1 LGTIEALHPRKKKKK
16 LEEEEEKEEEEEEG
30 GGTRLPLFLVFPLN
44 KIASTVFLVNL
55 IAEWEKLKI
64 YQHLSK
70 LSFELLK

>member
-1 LGTIEALHPRKKKKK
+1 MGTIEALHPRKKKKK
-16 LEEEEEKEEEEEEG
+16 LEEEEEEEEG
-30 GGTRLPLFLVFPLN
+30 GGTRLPVFLVFPLN

>member
-16 LEEEEEKEEEEEEG
+16 LEEEEEEEEG
-30 GGTRLPLFLVFPLN
+30 GGTRLPVFLVFPLN